1 MRKMSQQP
9 IQIDCRCGA
18 LTYARKKPREH
29 LLPDYKTI
37 WGRRYKDQ
45 IQCSQGPKQLS
56 IVPEVRPERIRA
68 ELGIV
73 NVSKRYGRC
82 ISAVDNL
89 RESIREVTGREFPV
103 GTKEPCR

>member
-18 LTYARKKPREH
+18 LTYARQEPREH

-37 WGRRYKDQ
+37 WGGRYKDQ
-45 IQCSQGPKQLS
+45 IQRSQGPKQLS
-56 IVPEVRPERIRA
+56 IVPEVRPECIRA

-73 NVSKRYGRC
+73 NVSKRCGGG
-82 ISAVDNL
+82 ISAVDKL

-103 GTKEPCR
+103 GTKEACR